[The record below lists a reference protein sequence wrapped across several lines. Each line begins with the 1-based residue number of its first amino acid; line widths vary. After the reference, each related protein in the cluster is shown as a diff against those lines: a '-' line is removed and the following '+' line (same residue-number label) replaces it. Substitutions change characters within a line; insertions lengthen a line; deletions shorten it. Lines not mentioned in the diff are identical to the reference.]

1 MALPDGLYDLL
12 LTEGLARSLAALG
25 ASGVDVAALK
35 GGASEVLADVISRQL
50 ASILEDLGGDD
61 SEKPRRQLELVNDLL
76 VMLRR
81 RLTGGHPSIAR
92 PALARLMSAAPTCRV
107 PHSPAGWSGPSS

>member
-12 LTEGLARSLAALG
+12 LTEDLARSLVSVG
-25 ASGVDVAALK
+25 PSGVDVAALK
-35 GGASEVLADVISRQL
+35 GGAPEVLADVITRQL

-61 SEKPRRQLELVNDLL
+61 SEKPRRQLELVNELL

-81 RLTGGHPSIAR
+81 RLWRAH
-92 PALARLMSAAPTCRV
+92 LD
-107 PHSPAGWSGPSS
+107 WGPVNRRDR